1 MNGFIEEI
9 KIIHLRKLFF
19 IENPID
25 LCKLKYSG
33 HPNGCPNI
41 IHNLNILK
49 TNKKPK
55 LSCPPFAKRLSE
67 KYDLFNQDKYFCY
80 VKFNLKKQKERMKL
94 LHPNWTDKQ
103 CRCLLYWQKSV
114 VKILEKKCLSF
125 VLFAKNIIESKEKYN
140 YELIP
145 EAMGLN
151 VFETAAYHN
160 IILERNPQNY
170 VYKIAFIG
178 VLKNGNT

>member
-1 MNGFIEEI
+1 MNSFVEEI

-25 LCKLKYSG
+25 LCKLKYPG

-41 IHNLNILK
+41 VNNLKKGN
-49 TNKKPK
+49 KPK

-80 VKFNLKKQKERMKL
+80 VKFNLKKQKEKMKL
-94 LHPNWTDKQ
+94 LHPEWTDKK
-103 CRCLLYWQKSV
+103 CGCLLYWQKSV
-114 VKILEKKCLSF
+114 VKELKKKCLSF
-125 VLFAKNIIESKEKYN
+125 ILFAKNIFKAKEKYE

-145 EAMGLN
+145 EAMGLD
-151 VFETAAYHN
+151 VFETAAYYDV
-160 IILERNPQNY
+160 ILERNPQNY

-178 VLKNGNT
+178 VLKNGNV